1 MAFIVSIIQ
10 NNMYVFG
17 GSTGGA
23 LEDFHQ
29 LDLETS
35 TWSLVPTISP
45 RSPGVSYLLDRNGE
59 DANDTDLYTRN
70 WNFYPNRDDFG
81 VSNYRTFRRNLE
93 GNNFDLNDDFE
104 NGKTL
109 FYDHDFKHTVTI
121 EPKKN
126 RTLIFDI
133 DLFHKG
139 EQVSKG
145 EKYWIGTELVCN
157 KV

>member
-1 MAFIVSIIQ
+1 MFFRYDNVYYMAFIISIIQ

-104 NGKTL
+104 NGIQTNGSST
-109 FYDHDFKHTVTI
+109 F
-121 EPKKN
+121 
-126 RTLIFDI
+126 TLIAQPLLSPGNRYCHVAGIKNSLQWVFSHI
-133 DLFHKG
+133 L
-139 EQVSKG
+139 
-145 EKYWIGTELVCN
+145 
-157 KV
+157 